1 MTDHEVLVELVRN
14 ACFAADRTAMLPW
27 RTDAA
32 KTKAIIQE
40 ALMLLIGN
48 RLITVVPREDWPE
61 FIVLDPP
68 YDRNPFELRP

>member
-1 MTDHEVLVELVRN
+1 MTDHETLAELVRN

-32 KTKAIIQE
+32 RTKAIIQE

-48 RLITVVPREDWPE
+48 RLITVVSRDTWPSY
-61 FIVLDPP
+61 IVLDPP
-68 YDRNPFELRP
+68 YDRNPFEMKS